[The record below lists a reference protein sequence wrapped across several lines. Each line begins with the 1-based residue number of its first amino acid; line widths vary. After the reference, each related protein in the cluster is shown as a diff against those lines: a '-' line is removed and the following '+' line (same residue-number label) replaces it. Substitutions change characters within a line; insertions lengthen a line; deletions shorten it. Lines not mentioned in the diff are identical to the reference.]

1 MDQLPAGGEGGP
13 VRMTSGPLVE
23 VLEGIYDK
31 AASTLGDS
39 VIADQGIR
47 ERIDYV
53 CRCLSNRAGVRLL
66 MACLLGKLENPQ
78 ADPRKPYT
86 EIGTPDSFSGRT
98 LDERYLTAFIT
109 KHRLPCNPTTAFLTP
124 TLRNI
129 NRPLTTDVQLVGWP
143 RELYAQALQL
153 LDDVATGRVTAEVV
167 FVETVR
173 VLILL
178 RDEKAARMQSL
189 LNSLERTEG
198 ALPLS
203 SEEIVTLL
211 SQHLACK
218 GASRLPV
225 LAVAAAYKAAGAK
238 IGEVIRPLLSH
249 NAADL
254 QTKAVGD
261 VEVYLV
267 GEDAIVTAY
276 EMKMKRVTVE
286 DIDVAITKVTRAGQF
301 VHNYIFIT
309 TDKIDPEVT
318 EYAARFYEDLGGVEI
333 SVLGCISFVR
343 HFLHFF
349 HRLRQV
355 YLDEYQAL
363 VLAEPDSAVG
373 STLKEAFLALRQAA
387 EAG

>member
-1 MDQLPAGGEGGP
+1 MDQLSSAREGGP
-13 VRMTSGPLVE
+13 VRMTSATIVQFLAGA
-23 VLEGIYDK
+23 YDK
-31 AASTLGDS
+31 AASSLETP
-39 VIADQGIR
+39 VIADQGMQ

-53 CRCLSNRAGVRLL
+53 CRCLVNRAGARLL
-66 MACLLGKLENPQ
+66 MACLLGRIENPQ

-86 EIGTPDSFSGRT
+86 EIGAADSFSGRT
-98 LDERYLTAFIT
+98 LDEQYLTAFIT

-129 NRPLTTDVQLVGWP
+129 SRPLTTDVQLVGKP
-143 RELYAQALQL
+143 RQLYVQALQL
-153 LDDVATGRVTAEVV
+153 LDDVATGRATAEAV

-173 VLILL
+173 VLILF
-178 RDEKAARMQSL
+178 RDEKAARLQSL
-189 LNSLERTEG
+189 LRSLERAEG

-203 SEEIVTLL
+203 SEAVVTLL

-225 LAVAAAYKAAGAK
+225 LAVAAAYRAAGVK

-286 DIDVAITKVTRAGQF
+286 DIDAAVTKITRASQF

-309 TDKIDPEVT
+309 TDKIDPDVM
-318 EYAARFYEDLGGVEI
+318 EYAGKFYEDLGGVEI
-333 SVLGCISFVR
+333 SILDCISFVR

-349 HRLRQV
+349 HRFRQA

-387 EAG
+387 AAD

>member
-1 MDQLPAGGEGGP
+1 
-13 VRMTSGPLVE
+13 MTSASLVQ
-23 VLEGIYDK
+23 VLDGIYDK
-31 AASTLGDS
+31 AASTLDAPA
-39 VIADQGIR
+39 IADQSIR

-66 MACLLGKLENPQ
+66 MACLLGRLENPQ

-98 LDERYLTAFIT
+98 LDEQYLTAFIN

-124 TLRNI
+124 ALRNI
-129 NRPLTTDVQLVGWP
+129 TAPLTTDVQLAGTP
-143 RELYAQALQL
+143 RKLYIQALQL
-153 LDDVATGRVTAEVV
+153 LDDVAANRITATAV
-167 FVETVR
+167 FIETVR
-173 VLILL
+173 VLILS
-178 RDEKAARMQSL
+178 RDERDARVQSL
-189 LNSLERTEG
+189 LKSLERAAG

-203 SEEIVTLL
+203 SEEIITLL

-225 LAVAAAYKAAGAK
+225 LMVAAAYRAAGAK

-261 VEVYLV
+261 VEIYLV
-267 GEDAIVTAY
+267 GDEAIVTAY
-276 EMKMKRVTVE
+276 EMKMKRVTVD
-286 DIDVAITKVTRAGQF
+286 DIDAAVTKITRASQF
-301 VHNYIFIT
+301 VHNYIFVT
-309 TDKIDPEVT
+309 TDKIEPEVT
-318 EYAARFYEDLGGVEI
+318 EYAGGFYESLGGVEI
-333 SVLGCISFVR
+333 SVLDCISFVR

-363 VLAEPDSAVG
+363 VMSEPDSAVS

-387 EAG
+387 AAG